1 MEEPFFGGITKM
13 EAAVQAI
20 DNQLL
25 NQGIGTGDSLALRQ
39 YGGPCNGA
47 NTRISVP
54 FAQDNEDRIGA
65 ALSELAVGGDAT
77 FAQGMAEGTGDFGD
91 SERFEG
97 GVNTIIGIV
106 GSGEFC
112 APEEAPSILNEQIH
126 KVSSRISIRVIGL
139 GLPAEQRIFMEE
151 AVRAIGGKTFF
162 VTTTVEL
169 EDALGTIIAE
179 LQANRIRFA
188 SVDDTF
194 LQTPIP
200 NPKEVL
206 AVTLPHAATPTNNS
220 GDAGN
225 LEGNGSGVEPK
236 ATLVPTPNPSPTAT
250 AIPAPTLAA
259 KPTET
264 PPPVPTSPPT
274 PTSTPVP
281 TFSLTPTS
289 TPVPTF
295 PPTPTS
301 TPVPTFPPTPT
312 STPVPTSPPTPTS
325 TPVPTSSPT
334 PTTTPAPTAPV
345 VLPAATPIPPSTQ
358 TPTPLPEP
366 PDCYATFVPTPP
378 TSSGQ
383 SLPHVIAGSATID
396 GTPAPDG
403 SVVTAW
409 VGGNLAAAT
418 TLTQGRFGFS
428 VEPPMGHS
436 YVGKTVLFKVGECEA
451 SPTIT
456 WQAGAVDPVK
466 LTATTQ

>member
-1 MEEPFFGGITKM
+1 MLGGLVSAALAAIYLGLGVFLGLPPFAGQETSLSNTEILLDRSAAMEEPFFGGITKM

-206 AVTLPHAATPTNNS
+206 AVTLPHAATPTNNA

-225 LEGNGSGVEPK
+225 
-236 ATLVPTPNPSPTAT
+236 
-250 AIPAPTLAA
+250 
-259 KPTET
+259 
-264 PPPVPTSPPT
+264 
-274 PTSTPVP
+274 
-281 TFSLTPTS
+281 F
-289 TPVPTF
+289 
-295 PPTPTS
+295 
-301 TPVPTFPPTPT
+301 
-312 STPVPTSPPTPTS
+312 
-325 TPVPTSSPT
+325 
-334 PTTTPAPTAPV
+334 
-345 VLPAATPIPPSTQ
+345 
-358 TPTPLPEP
+358 
-366 PDCYATFVPTPP
+366 
-378 TSSGQ
+378 
-383 SLPHVIAGSATID
+383 
-396 GTPAPDG
+396 
-403 SVVTAW
+403 
-409 VGGNLAAAT
+409 
-418 TLTQGRFGFS
+418 
-428 VEPPMGHS
+428 
-436 YVGKTVLFKVGECEA
+436 
-451 SPTIT
+451 
-456 WQAGAVDPVK
+456 
-466 LTATTQ
+466 